1 MKPKKFWYFW
11 HIYLLELLTVLLL
24 IGVTAAL
31 RPSALWGVLPLS
43 LLLIA
48 WTAYRFI
55 RQRQDIYYYLNALS
69 EKINLGQA
77 GKHLFSLPIAALL
90 VSDADEIMWYN
101 DRFRE
106 EVTPKEDLYGMSMR
120 HITYTPVE
128 KFRDYPGHVIPYND
142 HFYKVYA
149 VSAQVDGHGFD
160 LYLFSDVTELQT
172 VYNRYYASR
181 PVIMEILVD
190 SYDEIMKNIKESER
204 SRILGE
210 INTLLEKYVN
220 SAHGFMR
227 VLDQDR
233 YLAIIEKQYF
243 DEMAE
248 RRFPILNESKNIITS
263 ERISVTLSMGT
274 SYIGETLEDNERYAR
289 QALEMSLGRGG
300 DQIAVKT
307 SDGFRFYGGVSQGI
321 EKRTKVKSRILASAM
336 LELIKNSSNVLIMGH
351 RFADLDAIGS
361 AIGMAK
367 ACKPYTAKVNIVV
380 ERNKC
385 LARNLIERQEEL
397 DGYSMFV
404 DSEKGLELLRRDTL
418 LFIMDTHS
426 PHLLE
431 CEELY
436 RRSSKVVVID
446 HHRRM
451 VDCVDDA
458 VIFYHEPYTSSASEM
473 VTELVQYIGEKVKL
487 EPHDAEALLA
497 GIMLDTK
504 DFVMK
509 TGVRT
514 FEAAAYLK
522 KLGANTIE
530 VKKLFSGS
538 MEEYIG
544 RSKLV
549 AKAEIYRRCALV
561 FNDEPIDQ
569 MRLVAPQAA
578 DELLHIN
585 GVDASFVLYQID
597 HQVCIN
603 ARSMGSINV
612 QVIMEDLGGG
622 GHQTMAAAQI
632 NNAAMDGVRRLL
644 IKSIDEHVSPQ
655 EIETKAKEK

>member
-1 MKPKKFWYFW
+1 MKPKKFWYSW
-11 HIYLLELLTVLLL
+11 HIYLLEIGTAALLVW
-24 IGVTAAL
+24 VTAAL
-31 RPSALWGVLPLS
+31 RPSLLWGVLPLAA
-43 LLLIA
+43 LA
-48 WTAYRFI
+48 VGYTVYRFV
-55 RQRQDIYYYLNALS
+55 RQRQDLYYYLNALS
-69 EKINLGQA
+69 EKLNLGQT
-77 GKHLFSLPIAALL
+77 GEHLFSMPMAALI
-90 VSDADEIMWYN
+90 VSDADEIVWYN
-101 DRFRE
+101 DAFRQQ
-106 EVTPKEDLYGMSMR
+106 VCPKEDLLGLSMR
-120 HITYTPVE
+120 RITYTPVE
-128 KFRDYPGHVIPYND
+128 KFKDYPGHVIPFND
-142 HFYKVYA
+142 RYFKVFA
-149 VSAQVDGHGFD
+149 VSAPVDGRNFD
-160 LYLFSDVTELQT
+160 LYFFADVTDLQNT
-172 VYNRYYASR
+172 YHRYFASR
-181 PVIMEILVD
+181 PVILEILVD

-204 SRILGE
+204 SRIVGE
-210 INTLLEKYVN
+210 INTLLEKHVGA
-220 SAHGFMR
+220 AHGFLR
-227 VLDQDR
+227 VLAQDR
-233 YLAIIEKQYF
+233 FVAIVEKQYF

-248 RRFPILNESKNIITS
+248 HRFPILDESKNIITS
-263 ERISVTLSMGT
+263 ERISVTLSMGI
-274 SYIGETLEDNERYAR
+274 SYVGETFEDNERYAK

-307 SDGFRFYGGVSQGI
+307 PDGFQFYGGVSQGI

-336 LELIKNSSNVLIMGH
+336 LELIQNSPNVLVMGH

-367 ACKPYTAKVNIVV
+367 ACKPYTPRVNIVV
-380 ERNKC
+380 DRNKC
-385 LARNLIERQEEL
+385 LARNLIERQERL
-397 DGYSMFV
+397 DGASLFV
-404 DSEKGLELLRRDTL
+404 DPEKALELLRKDTL
-418 LFIMDTHS
+418 LFIVDTHS

-458 VIFYHEPYTSSASEM
+458 VIFFHEPYTSSASEM

-522 KLGANTIE
+522 KMGANSIE
-530 VKKLFSGS
+530 VKKLFSGP
-538 MEEYIG
+538 MEDYIE

-549 AKAEIYRRCALV
+549 SQAEIYRRCALV
-561 FNDEPIDQ
+561 FHQGPLAQ
-569 MRLVAPQAA
+569 PRLIAPQAA
-578 DELLHIN
+578 DELLHIT
-585 GVDASFVLYQID
+585 GVDASFVLYQLGD
-597 HQVCIN
+597 QVCIN
-603 ARSMGSINV
+603 ARSMGNINV

-622 GHQTMAAAQI
+622 GHQTMAAAQV

-644 IKSIDEHVSPQ
+644 LKSIDEHVSP
-655 EIETKAKEK
+655 